1 MLKVMSLNL
10 SGNSVHAQRH
20 HFLFFYQLFL
30 TAKSTSIL
38 LFDWNRN
45 VTHLNGQNKLN
56 KKPVNILLKFF
67 FVLIAD
73 RYINLA
79 IENNPV
85 PLDY

>member
-45 VTHLNGQNKLN
+45 VTHLNEQNKLN
-56 KKPVNILLKFF
+56 KKPVNIFLEFF

>member
-1 MLKVMSLNL
+1 MSLNL

-38 LFDWNRN
+38 LFDWNRS

>member
-1 MLKVMSLNL
+1 MLKVRSLNL

-45 VTHLNGQNKLN
+45 VKHLNGQNKLN

-67 FVLIAD
+67 FVLLTD
-73 RYINLA
+73 WNINFT

-85 PLDY
+85 PIDH